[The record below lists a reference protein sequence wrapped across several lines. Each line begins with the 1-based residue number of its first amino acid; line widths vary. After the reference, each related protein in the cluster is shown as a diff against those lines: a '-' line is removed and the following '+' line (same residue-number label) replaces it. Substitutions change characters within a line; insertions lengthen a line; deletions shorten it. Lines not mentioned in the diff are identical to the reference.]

1 MMVWMGFLFLIGL
14 VIVGL
19 YVAMMRLRRISF
31 HDGKLESQRAFHRAR
46 LEELPQLIEEGLVE
60 PEQSAA
66 IERESK
72 QDLLRE
78 SDQIDGQLPSAEV
91 AQPSGWSRLLVAI
104 GVCFLALLA
113 FSELGGG
120 LGRVQDVIWTEI
132 GRAHV

>member
-78 SDQIDGQLPSAEV
+78 SDQIGGQLSDSEGAP
-91 AQPSGWSRLLVAI
+91 PRRRSGLLVAAGI
-104 GVCFLALLA
+104 FFFGLFV
-113 FSELGGG
+113 FS
-120 LGRVQDVIWTEI
+120 
-132 GRAHV
+132 